1 MMLPDVGLSS
11 PANKPSKV
19 DLPLPETPRM
29 ETVSACLTTKL
40 TSFNMLI
47 GPSAKGI
54 RLVMC
59 FASTIFIKLQQ
70 SLKSFLMLIVLCLA
84 LFANAQ
90 SFAQSNIL
98 ILGDSLSTG
107 YKMKPNESW
116 VALIS
121 QTLEQ
126 CQSQYEVIN
135 LSTAGDTTRNGLQKL
150 PLALEKDPAVVVIE
164 LGGNDGLRGLPLI
177 HIRKNIEKLIK
188 MSLEKDAKVLLLGMK
203 LPPNYGK
210 QYTEQ
215 FHDIYVAMSKEYDL
229 AFIDFILED
238 FALNSDYMNSDGIH
252 PTAKAQPLI
261 AEQIWSKLITLLSSN
276 IKDKCNFN

>member
-1 MMLPDVGLSS
+1 
-11 PANKPSKV
+11 
-19 DLPLPETPRM
+19 
-29 ETVSACLTTKL
+29 
-40 TSFNMLI
+40 
-47 GPSAKGI
+47 
-54 RLVMC
+54 
-59 FASTIFIKLQQ
+59 
-70 SLKSFLMLIVLCLA
+70 MLIVLCLA